1 MLGDMPLKATNVLQK
16 NWFTSYLSGRCL
28 INVYCHLN
36 VRNTTNSRTEAA
48 VFVFFSS
55 FYFLFYSSSSYL
67 YNRFARLFLCGTTP
81 SLVVWFPVVASQV
94 KFPRSVVV
102 LSAVNVTTEVST
114 VEAFALRNL
123 SFRSVKGC
131 KSANR
136 KILWLWKSR
145 ENKRQCIQ
153 SSLKGT

>member
-1 MLGDMPLKATNVLQK
+1 MRIQILILWFKGWKSHVVKRSNRVCLNVLSEVKELIKQTIRDAWRLPLKATNVLQK

-36 VRNTTNSRTEAA
+36 LPNTTNSRTESA

-81 SLVVWFPVVASQV
+81 SVAVWFPVASQV

-102 LSAVNVTTEVST
+102 LSAVNH
-114 VEAFALRNL
+114 
-123 SFRSVKGC
+123 
-131 KSANR
+131 
-136 KILWLWKSR
+136 
-145 ENKRQCIQ
+145 
-153 SSLKGT
+153 